1 MSYFDEYMKLRNPED
16 KNYGDLDS
24 IFPTDESFDSI
35 KWLEERHFIKKNSG
49 AWEYEIHVCSARN
62 PHSYF
67 SDRLGDRVYL
77 VIEASRENEY
87 SNHQWAA
94 SKWMVRVRAHYPSYI
109 RLSINDRVDS
119 GRHTDVRDCLLD
131 VVDFINTKKE
141 QLREVVETTQ
151 ETTV

>member
-1 MSYFDEYMKLRNPED
+1 MSDYFNELR
-16 KNYGDLDS
+16 KYKDLDS

-35 KWLEERHFIKKNSG
+35 KWLEERHFIKRNSG
-49 AWEYEIHVCSARN
+49 VWEYEIHVCCTRN

-94 SKWMVRVRAHYPSYI
+94 SKWMVRVRVRYPDYVH
-109 RLSINDRVDS
+109 LSIADSASS

-141 QLREVVETTQ
+141 QLRKAMETTQ